1 MKVLVSNLSG
11 NVGKTLTAKYLLSPR
26 MGNAPIYSV
35 ESINSDGSESDL
47 IRGKQYGELLEALS
61 LVEDAVVDV
70 GASNIEEFIKLMKQY
85 RGSHEDFDFIVI
97 PTVGSTKQM
106 RDTIA
111 TIEAL
116 SEIGIPAKKL
126 RVVFNMIDI
135 DETPERVFSGL
146 FSYHEKEHKFTLR
159 QNAVIRFNELYEKIK
174 GDNRTIEDII
184 TDQTDLKEKIKLATT
199 QDEKLDISREIG
211 IKRLAAGVSE
221 ELDYVFKA
229 LFK

>member
-26 MGNAPIYSV
+26 MANAPIYSV
-35 ESINSDGSESDL
+35 ESINSDGSESEL

-97 PTVGSTKQM
+97 PTVGTTKQM

-111 TIEAL
+111 TIEAF

-146 FSYHEKEHKFTLR
+146 FAYHEKEHKFTLR
-159 QNAVIRFNELYEKIK
+159 PNAVSCN
-174 GDNRTIEDII
+174 G
-184 TDQTDLKEKIKLATT
+184 
-199 QDEKLDISREIG
+199 ISAKWSQSARLHPRAVQWRKNARRHHPA
-211 IKRLAAGVSE
+211 KRR
-221 ELDYVFKA
+221 KA
-229 LFK
+229 DRAFSSIAL